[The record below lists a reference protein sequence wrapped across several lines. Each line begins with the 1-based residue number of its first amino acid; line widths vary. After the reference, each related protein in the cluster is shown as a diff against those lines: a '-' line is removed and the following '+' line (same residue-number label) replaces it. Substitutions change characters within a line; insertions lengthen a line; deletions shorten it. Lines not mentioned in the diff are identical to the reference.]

1 LGLEAGS
8 AARRPASTL
17 KISIRREDPMPPAP
31 RIFAPAALADARY
44 RYEETSE
51 TIVSIAARLGISE
64 RMLRYNIH
72 VWGWRQR
79 RPAAAAAANAAA
91 ARAAVTPAVVLSA
104 LELEAV
110 QTAQTIQ
117 STVQREVAVIGLIVA
132 KLGASTTSAEAE
144 RTARTLATLT
154 RTLQEVLRLTA
165 PQAPSDEPAND
176 RGPDDP
182 DDFARDLVRRMD
194 EFARRRQASL
204 RDEPA
209 AGIS

>member
-1 LGLEAGS
+1 
-8 AARRPASTL
+8 
-17 KISIRREDPMPPAP
+17 MPVPP
-31 RIFAPAALADARY
+31 RIFAPEALADARY

-51 TIVSIAARLGISE
+51 SVISIAKRLGIGE
-64 RMLRYNIH
+64 RTLRSNIH
-72 VWGWRQR
+72 KWNWRQR
-79 RPAAAAAANAAA
+79 RPADASAANAEA

-132 KLGASTTSAEAE
+132 KLGVSTTSAEVE

-154 RTLQEVLRLTA
+154 RTLQEVLRLTTPHA
-165 PQAPSDEPAND
+165 ASDESSND

-182 DDFARDLVRRMD
+182 DDFAKDLVRRMD
-194 EFARRRQASL
+194 EFARRRQASV

-209 AGIS
+209 AGLS